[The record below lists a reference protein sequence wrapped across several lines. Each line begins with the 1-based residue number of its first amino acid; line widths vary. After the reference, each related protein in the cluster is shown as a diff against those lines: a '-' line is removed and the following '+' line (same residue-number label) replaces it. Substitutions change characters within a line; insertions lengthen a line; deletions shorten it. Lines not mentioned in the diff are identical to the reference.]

1 LFLNYF
7 RSKIQENNFIA
18 AMNNK
23 DVATMQ
29 QNLNALKSSCN
40 ISVEKLKTIPPY
52 KTDEVLKSVYSDNL
66 NFLKEEAD
74 IKFQTYIDYFLLV
87 DNFTKL
93 QTAFEN
99 KSKSDRTNTDIKE
112 FNAAVLAYNKGIN
125 EFNRLN
131 TKLNND
137 RSRLGERLEDAILSF
152 RKRHT
157 PVYKD
162 K

>member
-1 LFLNYF
+1 
-7 RSKIQENNFIA
+7 
-18 AMNNK
+18 MNNK

-29 QNLNALKSSCN
+29 QNLKS
-40 ISVEKLKTIPPY
+40 LKTSCATSLEKIKTISDY
-52 KTDEVLKSVYSDNL
+52 KGDELLKTVYTDNL
-66 NFLKEEAD
+66 NFLKDEAD
-74 IKFQTYIDYFLLV
+74 SKFQLFIDYYLLA

-99 KSKSDRTNTDIKE
+99 KSKSDRTNKDVKE
-112 FNAAVLAYNKGIN
+112 FNAVVLSYNKSIN
-125 EFNRLN
+125 ELNRVN
-131 TKLNND
+131 NKLNND
-137 RSRLGERLEDAILSF
+137 RTRLTERMEDAILRF